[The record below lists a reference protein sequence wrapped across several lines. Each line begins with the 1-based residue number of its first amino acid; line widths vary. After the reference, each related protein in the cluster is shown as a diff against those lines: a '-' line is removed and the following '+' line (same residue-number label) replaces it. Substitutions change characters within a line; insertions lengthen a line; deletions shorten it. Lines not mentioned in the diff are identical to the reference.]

1 MNTLKA
7 KTCFLMM
14 DNKSLKKPLETSLN
28 RSKSDKEN
36 ISSPQAQIK
45 KSYGHT
51 TADVE
56 NQILDWLKEIKNG
69 I

>member
-14 DNKSLKKPLETSLN
+14 NNKSLKKPLGTSSN
-28 RSKSDKEN
+28 GSKNVKEN
-36 ISSPQAQIK
+36 IPAPPAK
-45 KSYGHT
+45 MKTSYGHT

-56 NQILDWLKEIKNG
+56 NQILDWLKEIKNE